1 MFECCLKTVG
11 NATELRKYMVMFFT
25 DPMILKSSNTL
36 ITPIKMAQ
44 KGAFNWLGYTT
55 KAAIIAAFV

>member
-1 MFECCLKTVG
+1 TVE
-11 NATELRKYMVMFFT
+11 NATELRKYTVMFFT
-25 DPMILKSSNTL
+25 DPMTLKSSNTL

-55 KAAIIAAFV
+55 KAAMIAAFV